1 MNNPFQPAWA
11 SGVVTPIYPES
22 VHVTVGARVEETA
35 SKRGNPWA
43 RKRGEIV
50 RAVIMTVMKR
60 EREIPMR
67 SLQDVV
73 GLSRT
78 ALTNQLSAL
87 REQGRIRG
95 YATTQGMVKVW

>member
-11 SGVVTPIYPES
+11 SGVVTPIHPES
-22 VHVTVGARVEETA
+22 VHVTVGVRVEEA
-35 SKRGNPWA
+35 PSKKGNPWA

-60 EREIPMR
+60 EREVPMR

-78 ALTNQLSAL
+78 TLTNHLSAL
-87 REQGRIRG
+87 RDQGRIRG
-95 YATTQGMVKVW
+95 YATTRGMVKVW